1 MKNKGILGGIFTM
14 VLILV
19 LVLAMGSIS
28 VSAEEPTIIASGDC
42 GKDGSDVIW
51 TLDSTGLLT
60 ISGEGE
66 MTYPIPWISWRD
78 NIKCVVIENGVTS
91 IAERAFSQCTRL
103 TSVTIPRGVISIGE
117 SAFQGCTGLISL
129 TLPDSVASMG
139 KSAFYGCTGLT
150 EIYYNAK
157 AVENLSWS
165 DIVFWNAGI
174 SSEGL
179 RVIIGD
185 SVERIPAGLFYRCT
199 SLISVDVPNSVTSVE
214 EYAFYGCT
222 GLTSVTIPDRVTS
235 IGKSAFY
242 GCTGLTEVYYN
253 AREAEDLQYGVFRNA
268 GISSGGCQ
276 VIIGD
281 SVERIPS
288 NLFNSCTGLAGVTVG
303 SGATSI
309 GDGAFKSC
317 TGMTSLTIGSN
328 VTSIGN
334 SAFSGCTGL
343 TEIIYNARK
352 VSDLDQSTNAFYDA
366 GAASEGIAVKFGED
380 VEVIPAYLFYTNTP
394 TPEINVV
401 SVSVGSGV
409 TEIGECAFCNC
420 VNLRS
425 LELGD
430 SVSTIGNEAFA
441 SCHELSSITG
451 GGGVTQ
457 IGHNAFRYCSSLQIL
472 SIGEKVT
479 TIGSNAF
486 YKCSGIKEI
495 LYDAKAA
502 EDLAYNS
509 SVFECA
515 GGSEGLNV
523 IFGKNV
529 KKVPANLF
537 FVSTSTRRPQINS
550 VTFTGN
556 PPTIGSQ
563 ALGTNRYSSWTIYA
577 YYPWKNAAWTEDV
590 RSAYGENIIWIG
602 DSNTP
607 ICSAECDIEKTVYAF
622 IGCTR
627 LTSVTIGN
635 GVTSIGYNAFYDC
648 SNLTSV
654 YFNAKECADFK
665 ENSDV
670 FGSAGKKT
678 EGVTITFGKNVQN
691 IPSYLCYGSK
701 YNSYTE
707 KYYYSSDYAPK
718 VKEIIIENDVQHI
731 GNHAFYGCTG
741 LTSVTIPDSVTSIGN
756 YAFYDCTGLT
766 SVTIPSSVESIG
778 SLAFSN
784 CSQLKDIFYGG
795 SELAWKLRFSNVSV
809 SGNTTVHF
817 EQSTGQI
824 LVSGN
829 CGTDGDNLTWTIND
843 RGNLTVSGKGAMKD
857 YTQSYIN
864 YQYVNTSPWGNY
876 AKCLYSAV
884 IENGVTSIGDYAFA
898 FCKNLKSVTIGEDVS
913 NFGSCAFRE
922 CSNLEELNYNAKAAA
937 DLGTSEY
944 VFDCAGNSGN
954 GICVWV
960 GERVKKIPRDL
971 FCGAAMYFSNH
982 ANLRCVFFKGNPPII
997 DGIGLVSSRSSVYAF
1012 YPYGN
1017 SEWTA
1022 SARNSYGSKLIWSA
1036 YSDAPATA
1044 VSCKTNK
1051 TVYLVGE
1058 TLDVSHLVMTVTHE
1072 DGCVETIPYAS
1083 GLLTLGEY
1091 DLTTPGAKSI
1101 PVTGRGA
1108 EGKLSVYV
1116 HEQKTETLDKAGYP
1130 ESSHDYENDLNKTYT
1145 YKAEGAFSLDVTFS
1159 AQTEVETNID
1169 YLYVNGTKYTGTE
1182 LAGKTITISGDTLTI
1197 RLVSDKSDSAYGFS
1211 IDSIVMTYMGHEY
1224 EDTVVPPTCTEQ
1236 GYTLRSC
1243 PCGSVVKQN
1252 YVDALGH
1259 DMVTDA
1265 AVAPTC
1271 TKTGLTEGSH
1281 CARCDEATTAQ
1292 KVVPALGHDMVTD
1305 AAVAPTCMK
1314 TGLTEGSHCSRCD
1327 EATTAQKVVPALGHD
1342 MVTDA
1347 AVAPTCT
1354 KTGLTEGSHCS
1365 RCDEATTAQKVVPAL
1380 GHDMVTDAA
1389 VAPTCT
1395 KTGLTEGSH
1404 CSRCDDQTTAQE
1416 VIPARGHRFNA
1427 RHICMVCGVE
1437 DPVVEITLKKLPTK
1451 ASYVVNKEALD
1462 VAGGVVLSHY
1472 ESGETEELE
1481 LTAAMVSGF
1490 DNTIL
1495 GKQTLTVTV
1504 GGLTTTFEVEVVE
1517 RAVTFVA
1524 VENGK
1529 LVKHYTDGTTEE
1541 TPLKDGAIS
1550 DFAISE
1556 TGEKTLTLTSENACV
1571 AAYKDADGNY
1581 VALKAVANEDGSY
1594 SYVVPEEVTE
1604 VTVAVKGDLDG
1615 DGRINM
1621 KDLAQLRRNM
1631 AEGTVEGGLEQLLID
1646 FNGDGV
1652 VNMKDMGLLRRYL
1665 AGGYDIELG
1674 W

>member
-1 MKNKGILGGIFTM
+1 MKNKGIFGGIIVV

-19 LVLAMGSIS
+19 LALAVGGGS

-42 GKDGSDVIW
+42 GKDGSNVTW
-51 TLDSTGLLT
+51 TLDSAGLLT

-66 MTYPIPWISWRD
+66 MKDYSYKYTNSSWITTAPWQNRANKLIIQEGVTSIGNYAFWSCTGLTSVT
-78 NIKCVVIENGVTS
+78 IGNGVTS
-91 IAERAFSQCTRL
+91 IGEDAFLSCTNL
-103 TSVTIPRGVISIGE
+103 TSVTIP
-117 SAFQGCTGLISL
+117 
-129 TLPDSVASMG
+129 D
-139 KSAFYGCTGLT
+139 
-150 EIYYNAK
+150 
-157 AVENLSWS
+157 
-165 DIVFWNAGI
+165 
-174 SSEGL
+174 
-179 RVIIGD
+179 
-185 SVERIPAGLFYRCT
+185 
-199 SLISVDVPNSVTSVE
+199 SVTSIGGG
-214 EYAFYGCT
+214 AFYGCT
-222 GLTSVTIPDRVTS
+222 GLTSVTIP
-235 IGKSAFY
+235 
-242 GCTGLTEVYYN
+242 
-253 AREAEDLQYGVFRNA
+253 
-268 GISSGGCQ
+268 
-276 VIIGD
+276 
-281 SVERIPS
+281 
-288 NLFNSCTGLAGVTVG
+288 NS
-303 SGATSI
+303 
-309 GDGAFKSC
+309 
-317 TGMTSLTIGSN
+317 

-334 SAFSGCTGL
+334 SVFSG
-343 TEIIYNARK
+343 
-352 VSDLDQSTNAFYDA
+352 
-366 GAASEGIAVKFGED
+366 
-380 VEVIPAYLFYTNTP
+380 
-394 TPEINVV
+394 
-401 SVSVGSGV
+401 
-409 TEIGECAFCNC
+409 
-420 VNLRS
+420 
-425 LELGD
+425 
-430 SVSTIGNEAFA
+430 
-441 SCHELSSITG
+441 
-451 GGGVTQ
+451 
-457 IGHNAFRYCSSLQIL
+457 
-472 SIGEKVT
+472 
-479 TIGSNAF
+479 
-486 YKCSGIKEI
+486 
-495 LYDAKAA
+495 
-502 EDLAYNS
+502 
-509 SVFECA
+509 
-515 GGSEGLNV
+515 
-523 IFGKNV
+523 
-529 KKVPANLF
+529 
-537 FVSTSTRRPQINS
+537 
-550 VTFTGN
+550 
-556 PPTIGSQ
+556 
-563 ALGTNRYSSWTIYA
+563 
-577 YYPWKNAAWTEDV
+577 
-590 RSAYGENIIWIG
+590 
-602 DSNTP
+602 
-607 ICSAECDIEKTVYAF
+607 
-622 IGCTR
+622 
-627 LTSVTIGN
+627 
-635 GVTSIGYNAFYDC
+635 
-648 SNLTSV
+648 
-654 YFNAKECADFK
+654 
-665 ENSDV
+665 
-670 FGSAGKKT
+670 
-678 EGVTITFGKNVQN
+678 
-691 IPSYLCYGSK
+691 
-701 YNSYTE
+701 
-707 KYYYSSDYAPK
+707 
-718 VKEIIIENDVQHI
+718 
-731 GNHAFYGCTG
+731 
-741 LTSVTIPDSVTSIGN
+741 
-756 YAFYDCTGLT
+756 CTGLT

-795 SELAWKLRFSNVSV
+795 SELTWKLRFSNVSV

-817 EQSTGQI
+817 EQPTGQI

-1305 AAVAPTCMK
+1305 AAVAPTCTK
-1314 TGLTEGSHCSRCD
+1314 TGLTEGSHCNRCD
-1327 EATTAQKVVPALGHD
+1327 ETIVEQKVVPALGHD

-1354 KTGLTEGSHCS
+1354 RTGLTEGSHCS

-1517 RAVTFVA
+1517 RAVTSVA

-1615 DGRINM
+1615 DGLINM
-1621 KDLAQLRRNM
+1621 KDLARLRHDM
-1631 AEGTVEGGLEQLLID
+1631 ANGTGEDGLTRLIID
-1646 FNGDGV
+1646 LDGDGI

>member
-1 MKNKGILGGIFTM
+1 MKNKGIFGGIIVV

-19 LVLAMGSIS
+19 LTLAVGGGS

-42 GKDGSDVIW
+42 GKAGSNVTW

-66 MTYPIPWISWRD
+66 MEIYSSVNENGWITTAPWQNRASKLI
-78 NIKCVVIENGVTS
+78 IQEGVTS
-91 IAERAFSQCTRL
+91 I
-103 TSVTIPRGVISIGE
+103 GG
-117 SAFQGCTGLISL
+117 
-129 TLPDSVASMG
+129 
-139 KSAFYGCTGLT
+139 
-150 EIYYNAK
+150 
-157 AVENLSWS
+157 
-165 DIVFWNAGI
+165 
-174 SSEGL
+174 
-179 RVIIGD
+179 
-185 SVERIPAGLFYRCT
+185 
-199 SLISVDVPNSVTSVE
+199 
-214 EYAFYGCT
+214 YAFYNCGA
-222 GLTSVTIPDRVTS
+222 LKSVTIPDSVTS
-235 IGKSAFY
+235 IG
-242 GCTGLTEVYYN
+242 
-253 AREAEDLQYGVFRNA
+253 ED
-268 GISSGGCQ
+268 
-276 VIIGD
+276 
-281 SVERIPS
+281 
-288 NLFNSCTGLAGVTVG
+288 
-303 SGATSI
+303 
-309 GDGAFKSC
+309 
-317 TGMTSLTIGSN
+317 
-328 VTSIGN
+328 
-334 SAFSGCTGL
+334 AFSGCTGL
-343 TEIIYNARK
+343 TEIIYNAREAANLTYK
-352 VSDLDQSTNAFYDA
+352 SEVFKNAGTSSGSFR
-366 GAASEGIAVKFGED
+366 V
-380 VEVIPAYLFYTNTP
+380 VI
-394 TPEINVV
+394 
-401 SVSVGSGV
+401 
-409 TEIGECAFCNC
+409 
-420 VNLRS
+420 
-425 LELGD
+425 GD
-430 SVSTIGNEAFA
+430 SVEKIPSCLFYDCTSLSSVKIGN
-441 SCHELSSITG
+441 S
-451 GGGVTQ
+451 VT
-457 IGHNAFRYCSSLQIL
+457 S
-472 SIGEKVT
+472 
-479 TIGSNAF
+479 IGSNAF
-486 YKCSGIKEI
+486 EDCTGLTSVTISDSVTSIGWGAFSGCTRLRDITI
-495 LYDAKAA
+495 PDSVTSIGSGAF
-502 EDLAYNS
+502 S
-509 SVFECA
+509 SCA
-515 GGSEGLNV
+515 GLTSVTIGNSLTSIGSYAFSSCAGL
-523 IFGKNV
+523 
-529 KKVPANLF
+529 
-537 FVSTSTRRPQINS
+537 TSVTIGNS
-550 VTFTGN
+550 VT
-556 PPTIGSQ
+556 S
-563 ALGTNRYSSWTIYA
+563 
-577 YYPWKNAAWTEDV
+577 
-590 RSAYGENIIWIG
+590 IG
-602 DSNTP
+602 D
-607 ICSAECDIEKTVYAF
+607 YAF

-1292 KVVPALGHDMVTD
+1292 KVVPALGHGMVTD